1 MSIKQ
6 FLLPFAIVLLL
17 LALVFIAC
25 LVFGGIK
32 SYPPKAASSVISNNV
47 QLQTGGSLVYKDRAV
62 VPLLKVLESFGIQIT
77 WENESD
83 AILSYNNVRMTLS
96 LNNKSLMDDGGWEW
110 LAPLPG
116 EKHHYC
122 VIDGQEVFVNTTT
135 VSSMLNA
142 FGIRISVLSDY
153 ESANISIVHRQ

>member
-1 MSIKQ
+1 MNVKKII
-6 FLLPFAIVLLL
+6 LLFVLILLL
-17 LALVFIAC
+17 LAIVFIAC
-25 LVFGGIK
+25 LVLDSIR

-47 QLQTGGSLVYKDRAV
+47 QLQTEGSLVYKDRAV

-110 LAPLPG
+110 LVPLPG

-135 VSSMLNA
+135 VSSILYT